1 MRPTIKVLA
10 AICLLTSCAVMTYG
24 YEPRY
29 WLFGE
34 GNASMVDAAHQA
46 GWGGITYWGAD
57 RRGSKMIYY
66 FTSPYL
72 AKQEWAVSGGD
83 KLSALVEAAHAK
95 GMKVAINI
103 EDVNPYHWK
112 QHHWTP
118 EAIRAVAADMAAT
131 GVDAVFE
138 ECFEVRP
145 DLFLAL
151 TRELK
156 QKGVAHISGADGMV
170 ERQRN
175 YTELWPET
183 GVVQVYNYYLK
194 RDRDQDVS
202 VLAQHATL
210 GYGWAKWWGMP
221 TAMLSPLEVD
231 WGIATA
237 DAPAVVR
244 YMCMIRALQFR
255 VDNFFIYGK
264 MSLFNRTEVQKWIAP
279 YVDKQERPRPLL
291 NVVVLLAKSSDPDTT
306 EDWTCLLH
314 SGDAIT
320 SGAFHGGYDLIV
332 SDKPVAADAYWIYA
346 DGAKDLTEPVVAL
359 FDTDKPVFLQSYGKI
374 PSSDSAT
381 ARWRLVLNRCGIDAA
396 APFAYSDLPR
406 DGKYD
411 GQDFRFTGR
420 DELWGKEKTKGT
432 IIPRRAVS
440 GTVRASGSNVPFILG
455 QNRKYVVT
463 ASCIGWQ
470 TSCAVSHVL
479 AGCGTTPASN
489 VWGIA
494 GKNVSAFLA
503 VADTELN
510 LSIPGLADGAQV
522 HVVVWDRRGKM
533 KYEAVQRYSAPYKQS
548 LAEYDLILIDTE
560 TSSDRP

>member
-1 MRPTIKVLA
+1 
-10 AICLLTSCAVMTYG
+10 
-24 YEPRY
+24 
-29 WLFGE
+29 
-34 GNASMVDAAHQA
+34 
-46 GWGGITYWGAD
+46 
-57 RRGSKMIYY
+57 
-66 FTSPYL
+66 
-72 AKQEWAVSGGD
+72 
-83 KLSALVEAAHAK
+83 
-95 GMKVAINI
+95 
-103 EDVNPYHWK
+103 
-112 QHHWTP
+112 
-118 EAIRAVAADMAAT
+118 
-131 GVDAVFE
+131 
-138 ECFEVRP
+138 
-145 DLFLAL
+145 
-151 TRELK
+151 LK

-291 NVVVLLAKSSDPDTT
+291 NVVVLLAKSSAPDTT

-396 APFAYSDLPR
+396 APFSYSDLPR

-420 DELWGKEKTKGT
+420 DELWGKEKPKGT
-432 IIPRRAVS
+432 IIPQRAVS

-510 LSIPGLADGAQV
+510 LSIPGLADGTQV
-522 HVVVWDRRGKM
+522 HVVVWDRREKM